1 MYSNIIRLTLRYR
14 SVAVFVASCMLVHAA
29 SAEQH
34 KQYRLLLNS
43 DGGSG
48 ALYAHEPPITE
59 KQLRRVIDALEGT
72 QVDVFIQSVSFGSYV
87 AYDTKVGEL
96 YGKGH
101 TEFEEPNFRRWAHN
115 VNGLLERGKDPLE
128 IWSKRAHELGM
139 EFWPALRMN
148 DIHKDWTERWPSLRT
163 KWELDRPHVKIGAD
177 STDYYRRRWPRK
189 GQASD
194 GFTWAFD
201 YSLPEVR
208 DHKFALIEELCL
220 NYDIDGFELDFLSS
234 PIYFKRNEVK
244 KGMPLLTQFV
254 RRVRTRMDEI
264 GRQKG
269 RKLTLLAR
277 VPPSFKMCELIGI
290 DARTWISE
298 ELINLIA
305 PVTRGYLDMNA
316 DVTGFVAAAK
326 GTNVRVIG
334 GLSDIKVR
342 YYAGQASNDML
353 RAAAAGYWH
362 EGAAG
367 IHLFNFDCHCSG
379 AGRPGLPMFNDA
391 EREVL
396 NQIGDPQTLIG
407 KNKHYYVTRD
417 IEGHTPGEGGEM
429 QLPLDL
435 LAGQKRRLQVTV
447 SDNIAFDARPVGGEG
462 TGNVAI
468 ATRDKSL
475 QTAFLKVSW
484 TGNSTAASQIALSVN
499 GETLQIADGPSPWI
513 FRGAP
518 IRQGKNQIEL
528 LRPEN
533 AEASKLRI
541 EGVEYVVVFKKP
553 EPIDVGSAKQLFID
567 RRFIESSEGVELVM
581 NPPRRDGVVLIKP
594 DQPWEQGARISVY
607 SSVLRENGKT
617 RIWYDLVKPTGDGP
631 YDHERRVCYAESE
644 DGLHF
649 TKPELGLHE
658 VDSSKANN
666 VVIPGVIGGCAVWV
680 DPNAK
685 AEHRYK
691 SQAKVYPTGQFHIH
705 SSPDGLHWKKF
716 ARIDPGPGGWD
727 TQSIIFWD
735 PNLKRYALFT
745 RFWANRDDREHRFR
759 TVRRLESDDLLK
771 WENQSIVMQ
780 ADADDL
786 ATHET
791 PTKQP
796 PVDYYG
802 ADVFRYTEAEDTYIM
817 LAQPFWH
824 WYRRE
829 GTSGLGPSTF
839 DVRLAVSRNGKS
851 FQRVGKRRPFL
862 PGGPDGRFDSRFV
875 WAMPDPVR
883 MDDELWI
890 YYVGMNRDHDG
901 VLDPAASGKLLSGI
915 SRAVLRL
922 DGFVSADAGY
932 NGGTIT
938 TPTIRFQGQRLELNV
953 QTSGGGSVLVEVLD
967 ESGKPLSGF
976 SKSDALPVVGDSV
989 RMPVAWKS
997 PADVGTLAG
1006 HPIRLRFHMQDCKL
1020 YAFHF
1025 TQ

>member
-1 MYSNIIRLTLRYR
+1 MQLIRTSLYLT
-14 SVAVFVASCMLVHAA
+14 VAALVASCMLVDDAY
-29 SAEQH
+29 AEQQQ
-34 KQYRLLLNS
+34 QYRLLLNS

-59 KQLRRVIDALEGT
+59 EQLCRVIDALEGT

-96 YGKGH
+96 YGKGQ
-101 TEFEEPNFRRWAHN
+101 TEFEDPNFRRWADN
-115 VNGLLERGKDPLE
+115 VNGLLDLGKDPLD
-128 IWSKRAHELGM
+128 IWARRAHELGM

-163 KWELDRPHVKIGAD
+163 KWELDRPHVKIGAE
-177 STDYYRRRWPRK
+177 STDYYRRRWARK

-201 YSLPEVR
+201 YSLQEVR

-220 NYDIDGFELDFLSS
+220 NHDIDGFELDFLSS
-234 PIYFKRNEVK
+234 PIYFKRNEEK
-244 KGMPLLTQFV
+244 KGMPLLTHFV

-264 GRQKG
+264 GKEKG

-290 DARTWISE
+290 DARTWIRE
-298 ELINLIA
+298 EVVDLIA

-316 DVTGFVAAAK
+316 DVSRFVTAAK
-326 GTNVRVIG
+326 GTNVQVIG

-342 YYAGQASNDML
+342 YYAGQASIDML
-353 RAAAAGYWH
+353 RAAAGGYWH
-362 EGAAG
+362 EGATG

-417 IEGHTPGEGGEM
+417 IEGHTPGESGEM

-435 LAGQKRRLQVTV
+435 LAGQKRRLQFTV
-447 SDNIAFDARPVGGEG
+447 SDDISV
-462 TGNVAI
+462 
-468 ATRDKSL
+468 ATRDQSL
-475 QTAFLKVSW
+475 ETAFLKVSW
-484 TGNSTAASQIALSVN
+484 TGNSTAASQITFSVN
-499 GETLQIADGPSPWI
+499 GKTLKIADGPSPWV
-513 FRGAP
+513 FHRAP

-528 LRPEN
+528 LGPKDDTD
-533 AEASKLRI
+533 STLRI
-541 EGVEYVVVFKKP
+541 EGVENVIVFKKTK
-553 EPIDVGSAKQLFID
+553 PIDVGSAKQLFID

-607 SSVLRENGKT
+607 SSVLRENETT

-649 TKPELGLHE
+649 TKPELGVHE
-658 VDSSKANN
+658 VDGSRANN

-680 DPNAK
+680 DPNADP
-685 AEHRYK
+685 EHRYK

-705 SSPDGLHWKKF
+705 SSPDGLNWRKF

-735 PNLKRYALFT
+735 PKIKRYALFT
-745 RFWANRDDREHRFR
+745 RFWANRGDPELRFR

-771 WENQSIVMQ
+771 WDNQSIVMQ
-780 ADADDL
+780 ADANDL

-802 ADVFRYTEAEDTYIM
+802 ADVFRYTEAADTYVM

-824 WYRRE
+824 WYRRDE
-829 GTSGLGPSTF
+829 TDGLGPSSF
-839 DVRLAVSRNGKS
+839 DVRLAVSRDGKR

-862 PGGPDGRFDSRFV
+862 ANGPDGKFDSRFV

-883 MDDELWI
+883 MGDELWI

-901 VLDPAASGKLLSGI
+901 ILDPTASGKLLSGI

-922 DGFVSADAGY
+922 DGFTSADAGY

-953 QTSGGGSVLVEVLD
+953 QTSGGGSVLVEILD
-967 ESGKPLSGF
+967 ETGQSIRGF
-976 SKSDALPVVGDSV
+976 SKSDARSVVGNSV

-997 PADVGTLAG
+997 GTDVGSLAG
-1006 HPIRLRFHMQDCKL
+1006 RPIRLRFHMQDCKL
-1020 YAFHF
+1020 YAFRF
-1025 TQ
+1025 KP